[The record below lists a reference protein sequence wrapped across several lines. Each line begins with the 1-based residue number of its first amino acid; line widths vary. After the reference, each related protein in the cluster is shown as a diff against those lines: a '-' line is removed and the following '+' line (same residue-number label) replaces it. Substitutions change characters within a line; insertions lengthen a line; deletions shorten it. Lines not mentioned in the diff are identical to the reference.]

1 MDSVSDVYSR
11 AATGMVDDTDDAVNA
26 SWRLSL
32 AGTERTNAQA
42 QAAGVPP
49 GYERVPSFSTYLQD

>member
-42 QAAGVPP
+42 ADVPR
-49 GYERVPSFSTYLQD
+49 GYERVPYLQD

>member
-1 MDSVSDVYSR
+1 MDGASEDCSR
-11 AATGMVDDTDDAVNA
+11 AATGTVDDTDDAVNA
-26 SWRLSL
+26 SWRLSP

-42 QAAGVPP
+42 AGVPR

>member
-42 QAAGVPP
+42 AGVPR

>member
-1 MDSVSDVYSR
+1 MDSVSDDHSR
-11 AATGMVDDTDDAVNA
+11 AATGTVDDTDDAVNA

-42 QAAGVPP
+42 AGVPR
-49 GYERVPSFSTYLQD
+49 GYERVSSFSTLQD